1 MSSTGFLVRSVK
13 SHLLFPPFTLRFFPS
28 PFARRDCF
36 FWSQSLVC
44 GGDARACAPPAIKQT
59 QAPPTKI
66 TTRLKAQQL
75 GANPAPKFARS
86 NRRQGPR
93 DDRMRETQRNTEERA
108 TEPELLCGINT
119 KLFSNYQSTCRLVFT
134 TQATGRDRIQG
145 GKNIPKAD
153 PACGDDVCIV
163 WQAAY
168 KYIKLKPPG
177 DQHTIRP
184 SACSQKSPLRGKRMH
199 SDQCAVGIREES
211 NTTDKRRNLFSNA
224 ERKKK
229 RNVGWGWTG

>member
-1 MSSTGFLVRSVK
+1 MTTVLIPNISEDYSYLCCDVFVHCLWNNQQHRLLKCPAWASSSARWNLTCSFLLSHSVF
-13 SHLLFPPFTLRFFPS
+13 SPS

-93 DDRMRETQRNTEERA
+93 DDRTRETQLGIQRNA
-108 TEPELLCGINT
+108 QPSQSCYVELIPSY
-119 KLFSNYQSTCRLVFT
+119 FPT
-134 TQATGRDRIQG
+134 TSRR
-145 GKNIPKAD
+145 
-153 PACGDDVCIV
+153 
-163 WQAAY
+163 
-168 KYIKLKPPG
+168 
-177 DQHTIRP
+177 
-184 SACSQKSPLRGKRMH
+184 
-199 SDQCAVGIREES
+199 VG
-211 NTTDKRRNLFSNA
+211 
-224 ERKKK
+224 
-229 RNVGWGWTG
+229 